1 MCYQPWR
8 SQVGS
13 RSRCQLVLV
22 GPGSIEPCCCVPA
35 PSALHGVGLQLIS
48 SLIRDLSIY
57 SQFARVVEVATA
69 CFLGPGFKSG

>member
-8 SQVGS
+8 SPAGS
-13 RSRCQLVLV
+13 RSRRQQGAV
-22 GPGSIEPCCCVPA
+22 GPGSIAPCCCVPA
-35 PSALHGVGLQLIS
+35 PSPVHEVGVQLS
-48 SLIRDLSIY
+48 SSFIRDLGIY